1 MILKNLSYPQTF
13 TSDQINTLN
22 SVKQIDER
30 GLLYEI
36 NYTADYKL
44 DEVLSYSDNA
54 YDANKSVTEIL
65 IPNSGY
71 KLDFSVDNYGCLGF
85 CTKNNENSVIL
96 GRNYDFFDH
105 DHPCCIC
112 KTNSKSGYSYIGA
125 LDLFFF
131 GIRENNLNEIDKRIQ
146 LLYTPFQ
153 IQDGI
158 NEKGFVCAILMLMEG
173 RTVQKRGKQPILSTF
188 VVNLLLSKAAN
199 VNEACEI
206 LDQYDMTAFF
216 QGNDYNHK
224 WIMCDK
230 SGDMAV
236 IEYVNNEM
244 KIIRTDNEKI
254 ATANYYMSH
263 PIQGHMGRGYLRVS
277 TINHFLNICPNP
289 SDETAMKMLKNIR
302 QSLCQDSVDNQIL
315 SSPIPQAGITY
326 WSEIFNTKK
335 LTMDFVINENY
346 DKIYSF
352 SL

>member
-1 MILKNLSYPQTF
+1 MILQNLSYPNTF
-13 TSDQINTLN
+13 TNDQINTLN
-22 SVKQIDER
+22 SVKQLDES

-44 DEVLSYSDNA
+44 DEVLSFSDNA
-54 YDANKSVTEIL
+54 YDANNSVTEVL

-71 KLDFSVDNYGCLGF
+71 KLDFSADNFGCLGF
-85 CTKNNENSVIL
+85 STRNNENSVIL

-112 KTNSKSGYSYIGA
+112 KTNSKSGYSFIGA

-131 GIRENNLNEIDKRIQ
+131 GIRKNNLNETDKRIQ
-146 LLYTPFQ
+146 LLYSPYQ
-153 IQDGI
+153 VQDGI
-158 NEKGFVCAILMLMEG
+158 NEKGFACAIIMLMEG

-199 VNEACEI
+199 VNEACKI

-216 QGNDYNHK
+216 QDNDCNHK

-244 KIIRTDNEKI
+244 KVIRTENEKI

-263 PIQGHMGRGYLRVS
+263 PIQGHAGRGYLRVS

-289 SDETAMKMLKNIR
+289 SDKTAMNMLKNIK
-302 QSLCQDSVDNQIL
+302 QSLYQDFADSQIMD
-315 SSPIPQAGITY
+315 IPEPQSGITY
-326 WSEIFNTKK
+326 WSQVFNTDK
-335 LTMDFVINENY
+335 LTMDLVINENY
-346 DKIYSF
+346 EKIYSF